1 VVLGSSWPD
10 GERYSPGSVRRL
22 LAFSLVVF
30 ATGCVAQSAPART
43 PEWQTIGELS
53 QPRAYASA
61 IALSNGKILVVGGFD
76 RFAPGVMN
84 EQSELIDPS
93 TGKVAVL
100 TQPLLGRLHQS
111 ITSPWEDLV
120 VVAGGV
126 EWHETYWS
134 PVDRVDIFR
143 PSQRAWTLGA
153 PLHHP
158 RADHGAT
165 RLHDGRVLVT
175 GGNADTKLLASTEIY
190 DPRTDTWTNAAPM
203 PRARTQPSTVTLLDG
218 RVLVSGGIDKNGA
231 ATDTSFIYD
240 PRENRWSDGPR
251 MTIARMQQV
260 VVPLPSGDV
269 LIAGGDGPASGT
281 SELFIFGEDRFV
293 QSGTLVTPRLVAQG
307 AALPDGRVVLSGG
320 LPLRMHEFAPLSTA
334 EIWNPKTGQWTAL
347 PSAPTPRAW
356 GSIVT
361 VRGVVYQLSGT
372 GEGETAYRTIER
384 LAFN

>member
-1 VVLGSSWPD
+1 
-10 GERYSPGSVRRL
+10 VRRL
-22 LAFSLVVF
+22 LAFAFLVVF
-30 ATGCVAQSAPART
+30 MTACGPRTAPANT
-43 PEWQTIGELS
+43 PQWQTIGELS

-61 IALSNGKILVVGGFD
+61 VALSNGKILVVGGFD
-76 RFAPGVMN
+76 RFAPDLMN
-84 EQSELIDPS
+84 VRSELIDPA
-93 TGKVAVL
+93 TGTTTL
-100 TQPLLGRLHQS
+100 LPQPLLGRVHQS
-111 ITSPWEDLV
+111 ITSAWEDLV

-126 EWHETYWS
+126 EWRGTYWS
-134 PVDRVDIFR
+134 PVDRVDVFR
-143 PSQRAWTLGA
+143 PSQRGWVLGA

-158 RADHGAT
+158 RSDHGAT
-165 RLHDGRVLVT
+165 ALQDGRVFVT
-175 GGNADTKLLASTEIY
+175 GGNADTKLIASTEIY
-190 DPRTDTWTNAAPM
+190 NPRTDTWVQAAPM
-203 PRARTQPSTVTLLDG
+203 PRARTQNSAVTLLDG
-218 RVLVSGGIDKNGA
+218 RVLVSGGIDTNGA

-240 PRENRWSDGPR
+240 PGTDRWAVGPR
-251 MTIARMQQV
+251 MTVARMQQV

-281 SELFIFGEDRFV
+281 SELFLFRESRFV
-293 QSGTLVTPRLVAQG
+293 PSGTLVTPRLVAQG

-334 EIWNPKTGQWTAL
+334 EIWDPKTGLWTAL

-356 GSIVT
+356 GSVVT

>member
-1 VVLGSSWPD
+1 M
-10 GERYSPGSVRRL
+10 RRL
-22 LAFSLVVF
+22 LAFAALIVF
-30 ATGCVAQSAPART
+30 LTGCGPRIAPAST

-76 RFAPGVMN
+76 RFAPSVMN
-84 EQSELIDPS
+84 EQSELIDPA
-93 TGKVAVL
+93 TGKVTL
-100 TQPLLGRLHQS
+100 LSQPLLGRVHQS
-111 ITSPWEDLV
+111 ITSGWEDLV

-126 EWHETYWS
+126 ERHETYWS

-143 PSQRAWTLGA
+143 PSQRGWSLGA

-158 RADHGAT
+158 RSDHGAAA
-165 RLHDGRVLVT
+165 LHDGRVLVT

-190 DPRTDTWTNAAPM
+190 NPRTDTWTEAAPM
-203 PRARTQPSTVTLLDG
+203 PRARTQASTVTLLDG
-218 RVLVSGGIDKNGA
+218 RVLVSGGIDTNGA
-231 ATDTSFIYD
+231 ATGTSFIYD
-240 PRENRWSDGPR
+240 PRENSWSDGPR

-260 VVPLPSGDV
+260 VVPLPNGDV
-269 LIAGGDGPASGT
+269 LLAGGDGPASGT
-281 SELFIFGEDRFV
+281 SELFLFGEGRFV

-334 EIWNPKTGQWTAL
+334 EIWDPKTGLWSEL

-356 GSIVT
+356 GTIVT